1 MHHPLGGHLRRARDP
16 GQGIALVAVP
26 LLQVLKAAL
35 QGVEVEG
42 LAVVGGEGIGNQGG
56 GQLGLAPFQLHLGEH
71 RIGLNRHQ
79 EPHPQ
84 RPVLGLDTHIG
95 EPTTGVDGGEVVAQ
109 LTAGHLGARPGRHGV
124 VNGQLEPLPFRVLL
138 QPLHDHFTDQH
149 LGFAGGPGL
158 GGLAGGGSSRRRSG
172 SGSGFSN
179 PRFGNCCLGC
189 SRLGL
194 GRSNRGAG
202 WDGLGWGRRTRCR
215 LARTHQTRGQQG
227 QARGESQG
235 AAETVGTVPAVKEA
249 CHGGGES
256 AAMPQSSADLT
267 CRGGV
272 LGRPLGPVCRPPR
285 RPRPH
290 RPGPGGNDP
299 CPKSGRWHRPP
310 GCSRAGRC
318 RG

>member
-1 MHHPLGGHLRRARDP
+1 ML
-16 GQGIALVAVP
+16 
-26 LLQVLKAAL
+26 
-35 QGVEVEG
+35 
-42 LAVVGGEGIGNQGG
+42 
-56 GQLGLAPFQLHLGEH
+56 
-71 RIGLNRHQ
+71 
-79 EPHPQ
+79 
-84 RPVLGLDTHIG
+84 
-95 EPTTGVDGGEVVAQ
+95 
-109 LTAGHLGARPGRHGV
+109 
-124 VNGQLEPLPFRVLL
+124 LEPLY
-138 QPLHDHFTDQH
+138 DHLTDQH

-158 GGLAGGGSSRRRSG
+158 GRLAGGGSSRRW

-179 PRFGNCCLGC
+179 PRLGNCCLGGC
-189 SRLGL
+189 RLGL
-194 GRSNRGAG
+194 GRCSRGAG
-202 WDGLGWGRRTRCR
+202 PRPRGAVQRFARGAWRSRWGAGRGGLGRGSGARCR
-215 LARTHQTRGQQG
+215 LARTHQARGQQG

-235 AAETVGTVPAVKEA
+235 AAEAVGTVPAVKEA